1 MIVKQRNDFDK
12 FLDAYNAFKQYG
24 IRDPLL
30 ETSHYLVTS
39 WVKHPANFSW
49 PDSQKQTRRGSS
61 RHDRRQVLHIL

>member
-30 ETSHYLVTS
+30 ETSHC
-39 WVKHPANFSW
+39 KFPI
-49 PDSQKQTRRGSS
+49 RRDHEP
-61 RHDRRQVLHIL
+61 RCFHIT